1 MKILCISDDKDVLV
15 YSPNIATRYSDVDLI
30 LSAGDLPLKYYEY
43 IVSSLNKPF
52 YFVFGN
58 HHTDDISKFA
68 KPGLLD
74 DINHQAAFDKNRF
87 TVGVGGD
94 YIDGKVIR
102 DKKTGLL
109 IAGLG
114 GSMRYNSG
122 PHQFTEVE
130 MFFRILGI
138 IPRLLYNRLR
148 YKRFLDILLTHAAP
162 YEIGDAPD
170 MCHRG
175 FKIFRWFM
183 RVFSPRYLLHGH
195 IHLIDMNGKRV
206 RMYHKT
212 KVINVYS
219 SYLLEED

>member
-15 YSPNIATRYSDVDLI
+15 YSPNIATRYNDIDII

-58 HHTDDISKFA
+58 HHTEDLEKFT

-74 DINHQAAFDKNRF
+74 DINHQVAFDKNKF
-87 TVGVGGD
+87 GTGVGGD
-94 YIDGKVIR
+94 FIDGKVVK
-102 DKKTGLL
+102 DKTTGLL

-114 GSMRYNSG
+114 GSQRYNKG
-122 PHQFTEVE
+122 DHQFNEVE
-130 MFFRILGI
+130 MFFRIVGI

-148 YKRFLDILLTHAAP
+148 YKRFIDILLTHAAP
-162 YEIGDAPD
+162 FEIGDAPD

-175 FKIFRWFM
+175 FKVFLWFM
-183 RVFSPRYLLHGH
+183 RVFRPRYLLHGH
-195 IHLIDMNGKRV
+195 IHLIDMNGERV
-206 RMYHKT
+206 REYHKT